1 MSKPSN
7 IIGKG
12 GLKMFTRKK
21 MIFVTILLLFALMV
35 AACEPEGQPADTT
48 PAPEDTP
55 VADNGEGIPAT
66 GEEDVPTI
74 TPETDSEIE
83 ATPDTAL
90 TPDTEESEVDTT
102 PQDGTE
108 YRDYG
113 RVPITA
119 GEGLPM
125 STTQFAT
132 ATARSEMMQISNWMD
147 FEVTDTAGN
156 WIGSVHD
163 YVLNTCEAHIIYV
176 AIQTSDNGDLIL
188 MPYEVVTLGGG
199 FLDPE
204 ARVIAIPIAA
214 SEIENAPTVA
224 ADTDITDVNWETES
238 RSFWSNYLN
247 LSNLTTVC
255 LIGDNVVLID
265 YASNI
270 LGARIQDGNGQP
282 LGTIEDVTLYPETGL
297 LRFVVISL
305 DEGGY
310 RFAPMGAINIETQ
323 ETDGETVF
331 VLLVER
337 EILMSSPA
345 YDSIPDTT
353 QDNWEG
359 EPLEYWSQHVPM
371 TREAQQQE

>member
-1 MSKPSN
+1 MLNKT
-7 IIGKG
+7 
-12 GLKMFTRKK
+12 KMAFLTV
-21 MIFVTILLLFALMV
+21 FLLFALV
-35 AACEPEGQPADTT
+35 LTACEPEGEPQDLT
-48 PAPEDTP
+48 PAPQDTP
-55 VADNGEGIPAT
+55 VAENGEGVPVT
-66 GEEDVPTI
+66 GEEEVPTV
-74 TPETDSEIE
+74 TPEGETEVDVTPE
-83 ATPDTAL
+83 AEL
-90 TPDTEESEVDTT
+90 TPVAEEPEVDTA
-102 PQDGTE
+102 PQDDTK

-113 RVPITA
+113 RVPVTS

-147 FEVTDTAGN
+147 FEITDTAGT

-176 AIQTSDNGDLIL
+176 AIQTSDSGDLIL

-199 FLDPE
+199 YLDPE
-204 ARVIAIPIAA
+204 ARVIAVPIAA
-214 SEIENAPTVA
+214 SEIENAPAIA
-224 ADTDITDVNWETES
+224 ADMDITDVTWEAES
-238 RSFWSNYLN
+238 RDFWSNYLN
-247 LSNLTTVC
+247 LSNLSTECLATT
-255 LIGDNVVLID
+255 DTVLID

-282 LGTIEDVTLYPETGL
+282 LGAIEEVTLYPETGL

-310 RFAPMGAINIETQ
+310 RLAPMGAINIESQ
-323 ETDGETVF
+323 EAGGETVF

-337 EILMSSPA
+337 QVLMSSPA
-345 YDSIPDTT
+345 YDRIPDTT
-353 QDNWEG
+353 QDNWESQ
-359 EPLEYWSQHVPM
+359 PFEYWSQHVPM

>member
-21 MIFVTILLLFALMV
+21 MIFVTILLLFALVV

-55 VADNGEGIPAT
+55 VADNGEGIPVT
-66 GEEDVPTI
+66 GEEEVPTI
-74 TPETDSEIE
+74 TPEGETE
-83 ATPDTAL
+83 AEVTPETEL
-90 TPDTEESEVDTT
+90 TPDVEEPEVDTA
-102 PQDGTE
+102 PQDETE

-176 AIQTSDNGDLIL
+176 AIQTGDNGDLIL

-224 ADTDITDVNWETES
+224 ADTDITDVTWETES

-247 LSNLTTVC
+247 LSNLTTV
-255 LIGDNVVLID
+255 L
-265 YASNI
+265 
-270 LGARIQDGNGQP
+270 
-282 LGTIEDVTLYPETGL
+282 
-297 LRFVVISL
+297 
-305 DEGGY
+305 
-310 RFAPMGAINIETQ
+310 
-323 ETDGETVF
+323 
-331 VLLVER
+331 
-337 EILMSSPA
+337 
-345 YDSIPDTT
+345 PD
-353 QDNWEG
+353 W
-359 EPLEYWSQHVPM
+359 
-371 TREAQQQE
+371 R